1 MDHMLTV
8 CVWHPQSLRQHI
20 AGGKTLATFSEA
32 TPFDKNKILETPC
45 DVLIPAAIGGVIT
58 EANAGKLDCK
68 LVIEAANGPT
78 TPEGDKILR
87 DRGITVLPGETT
99 IEDGAA

>member
-1 MDHMLTV
+1 MSWNLRARITAPAGHVL
-8 CVWHPQSLRQHI
+8 HPSLRRDPSPPRPRSR
-20 AGGKTLATFSEA
+20 TSPSNRS
-32 TPFDKNKILETPC
+32 TPAQ
-45 DVLIPAAIGGVIT
+45 VLIPAAIGGVIT

-87 DRGITVLPGETT
+87 ERGITVLPG
-99 IEDGAA
+99 A